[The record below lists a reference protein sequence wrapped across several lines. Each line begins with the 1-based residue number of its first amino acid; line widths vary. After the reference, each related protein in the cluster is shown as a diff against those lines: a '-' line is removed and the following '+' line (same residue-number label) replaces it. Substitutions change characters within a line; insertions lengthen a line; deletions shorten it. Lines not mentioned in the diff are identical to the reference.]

1 LILPEFFMFEINERI
16 RIPEEEFTWSFARS
30 GGPGGQNV
38 NKVASKAL
46 LAWDVSRT
54 SCLPIEVKIR
64 LRTLQRRRFTKAGML
79 QVVSQRYR
87 DQERNRQDCL
97 EKLREMVLEALVVPK
112 SRKPS
117 RPTRGAR
124 EARLRAKKIR
134 AGIKS
139 ARRPPNEE

>member
-1 LILPEFFMFEINERI
+1 MFEINDRI

-46 LAWDVSRT
+46 LCWDMGRT
-54 SCLPIEVKIR
+54 SCLPIPVKIR
-64 LRTLQRRRFTKAGML
+64 LKTLQRRRFTKEGML
-79 QVVSQRYR
+79 QIVSQRYR
-87 DQERNRQDCL
+87 DQQRNRQDCL
-97 EKLREMVLEALVVPK
+97 EKLREMVLVALVVPK

-117 RPTRGAR
+117 RPTRGSR

-139 ARRPPNEE
+139 GRRPPGEE

>member
-1 LILPEFFMFEINERI
+1 MLEVNDRI
-16 RIPEEEFTWSFARS
+16 RIPEDEFSWSFARS

-46 LAWDVSRT
+46 LSWDIGRT
-54 SCLPIEVKIR
+54 SFLPIEVKTR
-64 LRTLQRRRFTKAGML
+64 LRTLQRRRFTKEGML
-79 QVVSQRYR
+79 QIVSQRYR

-97 EKLREMVLEALVVPK
+97 EKLRDMVLEALAVPK
-112 SRKPS
+112 ARKPS
-117 RPTRGAR
+117 RPTRGSR

-139 ARRPPNEE
+139 GRRRPDEE